1 MKIDYITNGVRSI
14 LSIKSFILCLSEHI
28 RVVEAAL
35 EAAPEA
41 DVTTNGIIILRTLIA
56 GDPVSI
62 FAALTAARREE
73 EY

>member
-14 LSIKSFILCLSEHI
+14 LTIKSFILCLSEHI
-28 RVVEAAL
+28 RVVDAAL

-41 DVTTNGIIILRTLIA
+41 DVTTTGIIILRTLIS

-62 FAALTAARREE
+62 FAALNAARQEE

>member
-1 MKIDYITNGVRSI
+1 MKIDYVTNGVRSI
-14 LSIKSFILCLSEHI
+14 LSIKSFILCISEHI

-35 EAAPEA
+35 EVAPEA
-41 DVTTNGIIILRTLIA
+41 DVTTTGIIILRTLIA

-62 FAALTAARREE
+62 FAALTAARREG